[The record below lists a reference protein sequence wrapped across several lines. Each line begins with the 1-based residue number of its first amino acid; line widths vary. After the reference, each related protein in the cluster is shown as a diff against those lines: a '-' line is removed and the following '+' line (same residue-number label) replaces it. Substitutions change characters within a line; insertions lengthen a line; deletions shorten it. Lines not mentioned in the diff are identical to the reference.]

1 MWGIDNPWS
10 VFSYV
15 YQRDMSKSFNF
26 MCIINEDKWNS
37 FENTSLL
44 SGITDT
50 RFAIRDVRI
59 KNPDNPAN
67 LINAKLITYTID

>member
-1 MWGIDNPWS
+1 MWGIDNPWN

-15 YQRDMSKSFNF
+15 YQRDMSKKFNF
-26 MCIINEDKWNS
+26 MCIINETKWNT

-44 SGITDT
+44 SEITDDK
-50 RFAIRDVRI
+50 FSIQDIRI